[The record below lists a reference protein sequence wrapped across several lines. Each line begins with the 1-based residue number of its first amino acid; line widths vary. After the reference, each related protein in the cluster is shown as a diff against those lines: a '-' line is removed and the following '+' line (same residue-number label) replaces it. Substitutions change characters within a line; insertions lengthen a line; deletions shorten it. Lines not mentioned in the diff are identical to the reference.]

1 MYTQILLA
9 FLAALVTVLVVTPF
23 VIKFAIKI
31 GAVDKPNARKVHS
44 KVMPRIGGLA
54 IFIGVVVGYFA
65 GGLHNE
71 NVTAITL
78 GAIIVVLIGI
88 IDDFKELS
96 AKIKLLGQLV
106 AASLIVAS
114 GLTIDFISIEFLGNI
129 DLGIWSYPLTIFW
142 IVAMMNAINLIDGLD
157 GLSAG
162 VSAIAIGTIAVLA
175 AMNGNLLILT
185 IAAIL
190 LGSIIGF
197 LFYNF
202 NPAKLFMGDSG
213 SLFLGYSIAIL
224 SLLGLYKS
232 VTLFSFIV
240 PIILLGVPVFDTT
253 FAIIRR
259 LVNKQPVMA
268 PDKSHLHHR
277 LLSLGLSHR
286 NTVLAIY
293 GLAIIF
299 SVSAVLLTEA
309 TMWGTIFI
317 LIGLLVIIE
326 LIAEFIG
333 IIHVEYKPLIKLFK
347 KIMPAKVPTRK

>member
-1 MYTQILLA
+1 MYTKILLA
-9 FLAALVTVLVVTPF
+9 FLAALVTVLVVTPL
-23 VIKFAIKI
+23 VIKFAVKV

-44 KVMPRIGGLA
+44 KAMPRIGGLA
-54 IFIGVVVGYFA
+54 IFIGVIVGYFV
-65 GGLHNE
+65 GGLQYE

-96 AKIKLLGQLV
+96 AKVKLLGQLV

-114 GLTIDFISIEFLGNI
+114 GLTIDFISIEFLGSVN
-129 DLGIWSYPLTIFW
+129 LGFWSYPLTIFW

-175 AMNGNLLILT
+175 ALNGNLLILT
-185 IAAIL
+185 ISAIL

-202 NPAKLFMGDSG
+202 NPAKIFMGDSG

-286 NTVLAIY
+286 KTVLAIY

-299 SVSAVLLTEA
+299 SVSAILLTEA
-309 TMWGTIFI
+309 TMWGTILI
-317 LIGLLVIIE
+317 IIGLLVIIE

-333 IIHVEYKPLIKLFK
+333 IVHVDYKPLIKLMK
-347 KIMPAKVPTRK
+347 KIKVATLPTRK